1 LVKRLS
7 CRYSEGKRV
16 AKRDMMR
23 FVQESEAVLE
33 QVQNWEKKE
42 EKDC

>member
-1 LVKRLS
+1 
-7 CRYSEGKRV
+7 
-16 AKRDMMR
+16 MMR